1 MTHDLLSTIKRQ
13 INYILE
19 HEDGLS
25 AHDKTELNELL
36 LRKARLEKELGQLS
50 DELNSLIN

>member
-13 INYILE
+13 INFILE

-36 LRKARLEKELGQLS
+36 LRKVKLEKELGKLS
-50 DELNSLIN
+50 DDLNILIN